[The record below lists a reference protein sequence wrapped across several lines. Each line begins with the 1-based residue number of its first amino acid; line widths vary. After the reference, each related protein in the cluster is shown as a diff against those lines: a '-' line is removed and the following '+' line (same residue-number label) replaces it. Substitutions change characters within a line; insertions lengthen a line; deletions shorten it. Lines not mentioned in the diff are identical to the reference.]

1 MQVRSRRYRLNTKD
15 SCILSLP
22 STNFKLSSR
31 VCTVNLSFSKCDNHL
46 AGIRAED
53 VVAGFKRMP
62 VGFYVLVEFDSTK
75 RRTENK
81 PVRLHDS
88 NVDWDDRI
96 RLWDTLFSLI
106 CRPHDFQAIRD
117 LCQG

>member
-1 MQVRSRRYRLNTKD
+1 MPVVVLCMRQACTRRCRLNPKD
-15 SCILSLP
+15 SGILSLP
-22 STNFKLSSR
+22 PAIFKLSSR
-31 VCTVNLSFSKCDNHL
+31 VRTPVNLFFSKCVDHL

-62 VGFYVLVEFDSTK
+62 VGFYVLVHYDRTI

-88 NVDWDDRI
+88 IVEWDDTI
-96 RLWDTLFSLI
+96 QL
-106 CRPHDFQAIRD
+106 
-117 LCQG
+117 